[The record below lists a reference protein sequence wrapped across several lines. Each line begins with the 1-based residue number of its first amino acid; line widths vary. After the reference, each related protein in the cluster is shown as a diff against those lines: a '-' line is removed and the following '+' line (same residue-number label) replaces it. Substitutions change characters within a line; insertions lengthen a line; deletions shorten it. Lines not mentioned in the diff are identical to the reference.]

1 MQKERII
8 RIFIS
13 SPGDVAEERDRARQ
27 VVESLRR
34 RYADR
39 FFLKPVLWEEL
50 PLQADTSFQQG
61 IDLLLSKEHAIEIAI
76 FILWSRLGSPLGP
89 LIRKPD
95 GSEYRS
101 GTERELELMLEARKK
116 SGDSRP
122 ALMVYVRQDEA
133 SFDERLRG
141 QPTKEK
147 ENLIAQK
154 KLAEQFIAEEFQDA
168 SRGYNVRA
176 YHTFDRPVTLSL
188 RLRVHLAEL
197 LDELAGGGMTES
209 VWDIE
214 KKGPPFLGL
223 EAFQPQHA
231 DLFFGREAETLEA
244 RHALREQARN
254 GCAFLL
260 LSGASGSGKS
270 SLARAGVLPAVVEN
284 ELDEQVTAW
293 RTLFATPAE
302 LGRDPLVGL
311 MRRLSTQDVL
321 PDLLGEATTADD
333 LAEDMR
339 RDPLSTTRRWINES
353 VARAAKH
360 QGGGVRVLLVLDQ
373 LEELF
378 ASLAV
383 TDAARKQFL
392 DAVEA
397 LARSGNVWVL
407 ATARSDFF
415 PQVQAQPALSRMQ
428 EGHGLLSLLPPEADS
443 LRRLIEE
450 PARLAGLVF
459 ERREDRSLADLI
471 LRDATAHAE
480 LLPLLEY
487 VLRKLFD
494 HRTDL
499 GLLTWDAY
507 ERLGGVEGALAKRAE
522 EVFNGLPGEAQEA
535 LGNVLKALV
544 TIGPDGQEG
553 TGDQIVRQRVPL
565 ANLTN
570 KAGALTLVQ
579 AFVAERL
586 LTTTDDPVAGRGVV
600 TLAHESLMRV
610 WPRALA
616 WAAQNRDF
624 LRTRAR
630 LRIALKAWEDET
642 ARTDGKG
649 RPDELLLPEGKPLE
663 DARDISRSY
672 SEDLTAEEHHFVR
685 VSIEYHHKRRDLEL
699 SLERKRREQAERLRA
714 EADRRRIIARRFAKV
729 ALVSAVAAILTG
741 AFAWYQKQEAENR
754 ERDAKAMLFLN
765 RADQVSNSTT
775 DDTALALTRA
785 ADLEQPSFQTRS
797 ALIDRLVRASPYFKT
812 VVAPGGGGVMALAWS
827 GDSGGLAIGLRS
839 GSVCVLEEGH
849 TLATI
854 VGPQANGKEPPG
866 VLDLCF
872 AEDRRSVAALFESGE
887 YQICSLDTVSRPR
900 TKIVEEPFLV
910 RGAISPNGKRIA
922 YAQTDPMLRMI
933 KEAGDGK
940 VIAGN
945 PTNLDTK
952 GDPNCFR
959 FSSDSTRL
967 MLGFSDG
974 GATLNEGDKI
984 IDFRKADGRA
994 VLAAAW
1000 RPRGSELALSL
1011 GGRGLEIWDISP
1023 MPVKLAERPLTQNNI
1038 TSLDW
1043 DAQGDKVALAVGR
1056 QVKLWRFAKKDLWQ
1070 DAISE
1075 ISFSAS
1081 HQSIIK
1087 IVRWSPDGQWLASG
1101 DDDGVVKVWSLKQ
1114 RGVARYLD
1122 AGSPLHGLR
1131 ASPDGKWI
1139 AVGTEDGRVL
1149 LWNSASQLIEH
1160 EIKNGNKVVNCIAWQ
1175 PGQEAF
1181 ACGDADGAIHLY
1193 GPPWQKPYED
1203 LTADHGEIWQLAWSS
1218 DGQALF
1224 FTGQDGTVNRWN
1236 PKNRASKVIHSTS
1249 GAALG
1254 LAVSPD
1260 GARLAMS
1267 ATDGYITVQR
1277 VADSQIMAHYK
1288 VHADSIG
1295 CLAWSQDGRRIAS
1308 AGNDGLVALSDPL
1321 TGTVIRLLRTPSTTS
1336 DAVYVETVSFSPD
1349 GSEIA
1354 AAGQDKCIHV
1364 WAADTGKALWQAAM
1378 HEKSIWHLQWVAPDL
1393 LLTSSS
1399 DGRVGCL
1406 DPREQSWLARAEELT
1421 CYLPNDLPEH

>member
-1 MQKERII
+1 MLKEKTV

-13 SPGDVAEERDRARQ
+13 SPGDVADERDRARQ

-50 PLQADTSFQQG
+50 PLQADMSFQQG
-61 IDLLLSKEHAIEIAI
+61 IDLVLSKEHGVDIAL

-95 GSEYRS
+95 GSDYRS
-101 GTERELELMLEARKK
+101 GTERELDLMLEARKK

-122 ALMVYVRQDEA
+122 ALMVYVRQDEV

-154 KLAEQFIAEEFQDA
+154 KLAEQFIVEEFQDA
-168 SRGYNVRA
+168 SKGYNVRA
-176 YHTFDRPVTLSL
+176 YHTFDRPVTLSQ
-188 RLRVHLAEL
+188 RLRVHLTEI
-197 LDELAGGGMTES
+197 LDELAGGSMTEF

-231 DLFFGREAETLEA
+231 DVFFGREAETLEA

-260 LSGASGSGKS
+260 VSGASGSGKS
-270 SLARAGVLPAVVEN
+270 SLARAGVLPAIVEN

-293 RTLFATPAE
+293 LAVITTPAE
-302 LGRDPLVGL
+302 LGRDPLIGL
-311 MRRLSTQDVL
+311 LRRLSAQDVL
-321 PDLLGEATTADD
+321 PDLRGEETTPEDLG
-333 LAEDMR
+333 EDMR
-339 RDPLSTTRRWINES
+339 RDPIRTTRRWINES
-353 VARAAKH
+353 FARAAKRR
-360 QGGGVRVLLVLDQ
+360 GGGVRVLLVLDQ

-378 ASLAV
+378 ASLDV
-383 TDAARKQFL
+383 SEAARKQFL

-397 LARSGNVWVL
+397 LARSGHVWVL

-415 PQVQAQPALSRMQ
+415 TQVQAQPALMRML

-443 LRRLIEE
+443 LRRLVEE
-450 PARLAGLVF
+450 PVRLAGLAF
-459 ERREDRSLADLI
+459 ERKDDRSLADII

-487 VLRKLFD
+487 ILSKLFE

-499 GLLTWDAY
+499 RLLTWKTY
-507 ERLGGVEGALAKRAE
+507 EDLGGVEGALAKRAE
-522 EVFNGLPGEAQEA
+522 EVFNGLPTEAQEA
-535 LGNVLKALV
+535 LGNVLRRLV
-544 TIGPDGQEG
+544 TIAADGQEG
-553 TGDQIVRQRVPL
+553 TGDQIVRKRVPL
-565 ANLTN
+565 ANFAN
-570 KAGALTLVQ
+570 QAGAFTLVQ

-586 LTTTDDPVAGRGVV
+586 FTTADNPVDRRAAV
-600 TLAHESLMRV
+600 TLAHESLLRV

-672 SEDLTAEEHHFVR
+672 AEDLTTEEHNFVR
-685 VSIEYHHKRRDLEL
+685 VSVEYHQERRDREL
-699 SLERKRREQAERLRA
+699 ALERKRREEAERLRA
-714 EADRRRIIARRFAKV
+714 EADRRRILAKRFAKI
-729 ALVSAVAAILTG
+729 ALVSAFIAILTS
-741 AFAWYQKQEAENR
+741 AFAWWQKQEAEKR

-765 RADQVSNSTT
+765 RADQMSNAPN
-775 DDTALALTRA
+775 DEIALALTRA
-785 ADLEQPSFQTRS
+785 AYLEQPSFQTRT
-797 ALIDRLVRASPYFKT
+797 ALINRLVQASPYFDQAIA
-812 VVAPGGGGVMALAWS
+812 VGGDGVNAFAWS
-827 GDSGGLAIGLRS
+827 ADSRKFAIGLKS
-839 GSVCVLEEGH
+839 GSIFVWGEGQ
-849 TLATI
+849 TLAKI
-854 VGPQANGKEPPG
+854 ADRRAKENELTG

-872 AEDRRSVAALFESGE
+872 TDDGRSIASLFESGE
-887 YQICSLDTVSRPR
+887 YQTYSLDSASRQR
-900 TKIVEEPFLV
+900 STIIQKSFLAL
-910 RGAISPNGKRIA
+910 GTISPNGKRIA
-922 YAQTDPMLRMI
+922 YARTGPLPP
-933 KEAGDGK
+933 EANDATGEDA
-940 VIAGN
+940 IAISAGS
-945 PTNLDTK
+945 T
-952 GDPNCFR
+952 GDPTCFR
-959 FSSDSTRL
+959 FSRDSGRL
-967 MLGFSDG
+967 AVGFHEGAVEFLEANGMTALRSPDG
-974 GATLNEGDKI
+974 QV
-984 IDFRKADGRA
+984 

-1000 RPRGSELALSL
+1000 QPDGSQLALSL
-1011 GGRGLEIWDISP
+1011 RGRGLEIWETRP
-1023 MPVKLAERPLTQNNI
+1023 KPVKLAERPVIQKNI

-1043 DAQGDKVALAVGR
+1043 DTLGDRVALAVGR
-1056 QVKLWRFAKKDLWQ
+1056 EVKLWQVTKKDLQ
-1070 DAISE
+1070 RDAISE
-1075 ISFSAS
+1075 ISFRAS
-1081 HQSIIK
+1081 HRNNINV
-1087 IVRWSPDGQWLASG
+1087 VRWSPNGQRLASG

-1114 RGVARYLD
+1114 HGVARYLD
-1122 AGSPLHGLR
+1122 ARSPLHGLR
-1131 ASPDGKWI
+1131 ASPNGKWI

-1149 LWNSASQLIEH
+1149 LWNSTSQLIEY
-1160 EIKNGNKVVNCIAWQ
+1160 EIKNGSKVVNSIAWQ
-1175 PGQEAF
+1175 PGREAF
-1181 ACGDADGAIHLY
+1181 ACADADGAIHLY
-1193 GPPWQKPYED
+1193 GPPWQRPYKE
-1203 LTADHGEIWQLAWSS
+1203 LAADHGEIWQLAWSA

-1224 FTGQDGTVNRWN
+1224 FTSQDGTLNRWN
-1236 PKNRASKVIHSTS
+1236 PKDQASKVIHTTS
-1249 GAALG
+1249 GEALG

-1267 ATDGYITVQR
+1267 STDGYITVQR
-1277 VADSQIMAHYK
+1277 VADSQILAHYK

-1295 CLAWSQDGRRIAS
+1295 CLAWSPDNRLIAS
-1308 AGNDGLVALSDPL
+1308 AGNDGLVGISNPD
-1321 TGTVIRLLRTPSTTS
+1321 TKTVIQSLKAPSATS
-1336 DAVYVETVSFSPD
+1336 DAVIVETVSFSPD
-1349 GSEIA
+1349 GAEIA

-1364 WAADTGKALWQAAM
+1364 WDAATGKALWQAAM
-1378 HEKSIWHLQWVAPDL
+1378 HEKSIWNLHWAAPDL

-1406 DPREQSWLARAEELT
+1406 DPREQSWVARAAELT
-1421 CYLPNDLPEH
+1421 RHLPTDASEH